1 MAVQITRIG
10 PIARVSEG
18 VKVDHVMAAVNDQA
32 ANKMRADEPCSS
44 GNQNLHVSSRLFMP
58 KTLFP

>member
-1 MAVQITRIG
+1 MAVQITRIS

-32 ANKMRADEPCSS
+32 AYEMGADKAGTACDEDV
-44 GNQNLHVSSRLFMP
+44 HVDR
-58 KTLFP
+58 